1 VTALAAEL
9 GMSRKHLSNVL
20 NGHSSPTLRLLL
32 DLGAATGVE
41 SELLICLLDYGPQ
54 PDPAP
59 YGFMKGTIEILCD
72 PTEPMT
78 DWEMLET

>member
-1 VTALAAEL
+1 
-9 GMSRKHLSNVL
+9 M
-20 NGHSSPTLRLLL
+20 
-32 DLGAATGVE
+32 E

-78 DWEMLET
+78 DWETLET